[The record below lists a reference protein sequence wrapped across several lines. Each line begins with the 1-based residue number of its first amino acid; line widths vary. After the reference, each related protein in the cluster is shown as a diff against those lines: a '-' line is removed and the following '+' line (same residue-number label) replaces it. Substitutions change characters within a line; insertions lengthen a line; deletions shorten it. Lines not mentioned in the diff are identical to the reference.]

1 MNLKRALGQTRQ
13 YYGVNKIGLLYFMKV
28 YALVTARSGSKGVID
43 KNIKVIANHS
53 LLEWSI
59 KACLK
64 SKQISNVYLSTDST
78 KYAEI
83 GKESGALVPFL
94 RPPELAND
102 TAIDLDV
109 IKHFLSQIPE
119 VPDALVHI
127 RPTTPLRDPV
137 VLDKAIET
145 FFSKKHELTSLRSV
159 HEMSESAYKSFEI
172 NNLGF
177 LKTIGSVESA
187 EDANLPR
194 QAFPKTYVAN
204 GYVDVLDPNYIL
216 KENKLHGDKI
226 LAFQTPVVT
235 EVDSIEDL
243 EYLEWQ
249 ITKHPQLLKTVF
261 GDQ

>member
-1 MNLKRALGQTRQ
+1 
-13 YYGVNKIGLLYFMKV
+13 MKV
-28 YALVTARSGSKGVID
+28 FALVTARSGSKGVID

-59 KACLK
+59 KASLK
-64 SKQISNVYLSTDST
+64 SKQISNVYLSTDSP

-94 RPPELAND
+94 RPTELAND
-102 TAIDLDV
+102 TAVDLDV
-109 IKHFLSQIPE
+109 IKHFLAQISE
-119 VPDALVHI
+119 IPDALVHI
-127 RPTTPLRDPV
+127 RPTTPLRDPFI
-137 VLDKAIET
+137 LDKAIEK
-145 FFSKKHELTSLRSV
+145 FFSKKNELTSLRSV

-172 NNLGF
+172 SNQGF
-177 LKTIGSVESA
+177 LATIGSVESG
-187 EDANLPR
+187 EKANLPR

-249 ITKHPQLLKTVF
+249 VTRQPYLLKTVF

>member
-1 MNLKRALGQTRQ
+1 
-13 YYGVNKIGLLYFMKV
+13 MKV

-109 IKHFLSQIPE
+109 IKHFLSQISE
-119 VPDALVHI
+119 IPDALVHI
-127 RPTTPLRDPV
+127 RPTTPLRDPL

-145 FFSKKHELTSLRSV
+145 FFSKKDELTSLRSV
-159 HEMSESAYKSFEI
+159 QEMSESAYKSFEI
-172 NNLGF
+172 NNPGF
-177 LKTIGSVESA
+177 LATISSVENA
-187 EDANLPR
+187 ETANLPR

-204 GYVDVLDPNYIL
+204 GYVDVLDPKYIL
-216 KENKLHGDKI
+216 EENKLHGDKI

-235 EVDSIEDL
+235 EVDTIEDL

-249 ITKHPQLLKTVF
+249 ITKQPQILKTVF